1 MTLTFQILA
10 VAGAAAAV
18 MLLLLRVWAGAR
30 VGAFAVL
37 LSGLV
42 AVGGAAHL
50 GESQIALAWL
60 ASLAVAVVLQPDG
73 RAGRRDRRRFCHRT
87 LSPLGRLPTRAAVG
101 AWLVEPLR
109 DRVFR
114 SVLFVV
120 LLIAAGVLAQRA
132 VAAGAV
138 TDLALTWAA
147 LLLLGGGVVATVLTH
162 ETGKLQRRDPDDAEW
177 PGGRPDPGRPR
188 LGSRAGG
195 RHSAGD
201 RGPNGV
207 VQVEPSTP

>member
-1 MTLTFQILA
+1 MTLTFQILV

-60 ASLAVAVVLQPDG
+60 ASLAVAVVLSLT
-73 RAGRRDRRRFCHRT
+73 AGQAAATAGGSVTGPFR
-87 LSPLGRLPTRAAVG
+87 LLGRLPTRAAVG
-101 AWLVEPLR
+101 AGLVEPLR

-114 SVLFVV
+114 GVLFVV

-162 ETGKLQRRDPDDAEW
+162 ETGDRNAAILMMLNGLAAGLILVDRDWGRALAVAILQVIVA
-177 PGGRPDPGRPR
+177 
-188 LGSRAGG
+188 L
-195 RHSAGD
+195 
-201 RGPNGV
+201 NGV